1 MSKSYNCTKC
11 SRVFSRQID
20 LDRHIERKIPC
31 NRTFTCNRCY
41 KSFNRK
47 CNYTSHI
54 HRKIPCKINEEKKS
68 EERLLLLQLGIE
80 KEKTQR
86 DKIKL
91 ETEQA
96 KLKQKELDIEAMKMK
111 IEKKAL
117 TKGSIINIT
126 NNNIGTQNNIFNANI
141 KNIDDLDLHLPTLS
155 EASGLFTI
163 DVRTMV
169 YNIFKHQYNS
179 PNEHLQNN
187 KCLKYIEGGDFIV
200 KKDDKEQIM
209 KYHELREVVTS
220 NYKNVLYRIN
230 DIFGIPDRITD
241 RDASQYDRYLP
252 DAVLN
257 KFIKSE
263 NYVVDPRNNGVINK
277 VLVNAIEKV

>member
-1 MSKSYNCTKC
+1 MSNKYNCTKC
-11 SRVFSRQID
+11 SRIFSRQID
-20 LDRHIERKIPC
+20 LDRHMERKIPC
-31 NRTFTCNRCY
+31 DRTFTCARCY

-47 CNYTSHI
+47 SNYTSHI
-54 HRKIPCKINEEKKS
+54 NRKILCNINKEKKT
-68 EERLLLLQLGIE
+68 EERLLQLQLDIE

-96 KLKQKELDIEAMKMK
+96 KIKQKELYLKTIKMK
-111 IEKKAL
+111 IKKKVL
-117 TKGSIINIT
+117 IKGSTINIT
-126 NNNIGTQNNIFNANI
+126 NNTIGTQNNTFNTNI
-141 KNIDDLDLHLPTLS
+141 KNIDDLDPHLPTIS

-179 PNEHLQNN
+179 SNKQLQNN
-187 KCLKYIEGGDFIV
+187 KCLKYIDGGDFIV

-209 KYHELREVVTS
+209 KYHELRDIVTS
-220 NYKNVLYRIN
+220 NYKNILYRIN
-230 DIFGIPDRITD
+230 DIFGMPDRITD
-241 RDASQYDRYLP
+241 RDVSLYEKYLP
-252 DAVLN
+252 DDVLN

-277 VLVNAIEKV
+277 TLINAIEKL